1 MRLSL
6 MPLFIE
12 HFDLGVVHMLYDLAQ
27 VQYVKP
33 LIARRALHNVI
44 GFRL

>member
-33 LIARRALHNVI
+33 LIARWALHNVI